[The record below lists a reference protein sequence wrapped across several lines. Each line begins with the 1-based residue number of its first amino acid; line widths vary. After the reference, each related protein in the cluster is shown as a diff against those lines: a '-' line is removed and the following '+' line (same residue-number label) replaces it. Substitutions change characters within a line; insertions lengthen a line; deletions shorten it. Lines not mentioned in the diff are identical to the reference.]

1 MALQNQ
7 HVNGATDCCIFH
19 STALFEFAMHYTKQT
34 TIKKQIY
41 VDFKKIV
48 SKDQKI
54 ETHLLF
60 LDVLHLVRHFFE
72 LKNSRVR
79 SFYLSR
85 THNVHR
91 TANFLHTP
99 DFSSS

>member
-7 HVNGATDCCIFH
+7 HVNGATDCCIFQN
-19 STALFEFAMHYTKQT
+19 TALFEFAMHYSKQT

-79 SFYLSR
+79 SFYLPR
-85 THNVHR
+85 THKRSSVGI
-91 TANFLHTP
+91 
-99 DFSSS
+99 FSSHP

>member
-1 MALQNQ
+1 
-7 HVNGATDCCIFH
+7 
-19 STALFEFAMHYTKQT
+19 MHYTKQT

-72 LKNSRVR
+72 LKNFHVR
-79 SFYLSR
+79 SFYVLR
-85 THNVHR
+85 THKR
-91 TANFLHTP
+91 SS
-99 DFSSS
+99 DGIFSSHPLFINV